1 MVMKI
6 ATLIIAFIFIP
17 FLLFAQ
23 DVGFMNI
30 KIGMSRD
37 EALKAGEE
45 NEIIEVPKNRDV
57 DFFPVEERKI
67 LTFSAKP
74 DVPYIY
80 LQFFNDTLYSITVI
94 FDEKY
99 IDYYALARQM
109 EQKYGHYQSM
119 SPEWREWR
127 IDSVLI
133 KVEKPSTVKYIAL
146 EEFLKAVDFKRG
158 ERSSERRN
166 KLLEGL

>member
-1 MVMKI
+1 MKT
-6 ATLIIAFIFIP
+6 ATLIMVFIFIP
-17 FLLFAQ
+17 FLLFAE

-30 KIGMSRD
+30 KIGMSRE

-45 NEIIEVPKNRDV
+45 NKIIEVPKNRDV

-74 DVPYIY
+74 EVPYIY
-80 LQFFNDTLYSITVI
+80 LQFFNDTLYSITVV
-94 FDEKY
+94 FDDRY
-99 IDYYALARQM
+99 INYYTLARQL
-109 EQKYGHYQSM
+109 ESKYGKYQSM
-119 SPEWREWR
+119 NPEWREWR

-146 EEFLKAVDFKRG
+146 EEFLKAVNFKSG
-158 ERSSERRN
+158 EQSNERRN